1 MSMPHIVSSDSMIS
15 PNTPT
20 RSWLAGLS
28 ASINV
33 GMTNGI
39 TEMCVMSLRTTTS
52 QKRLVDHFGMSTAVA
67 PTPSTENI
75 DQLCALTWNSGR

>member
-1 MSMPHIVSSDSMIS
+1 MMSPK
-15 PNTPT
+15 TPT
-20 RSWLAGLS
+20 RRRLAGLS

-39 TEMCVMSLRTTTS
+39 SEMWVMSLRTTTS
-52 QKRLVDHFGMSTAVA
+52 QNRLVDHFGMSTAVA